1 MSHVS
6 RNRKFFV
13 TFFEK
18 FHFYKKSSTLC
29 VSLGL
34 VTLNEMKAKRES
46 AVQEHEKRIAQEKRA
61 AEKYKSF
68 S

>member
-1 MSHVS
+1 MSQVS
-6 RNRKFFV
+6 KSQRLCVIKS
-13 TFFEK
+13 
-18 FHFYKKSSTLC
+18 HLYKESSTFC
-29 VSLGL
+29 SSLGL

-61 AEKYKSF
+61 AEKYKSL

>member
-1 MSHVS
+1 MSQVS
-6 RNRKFFV
+6 KSQRFCVIKS
-13 TFFEK
+13 
-18 FHFYKKSSTLC
+18 HLYKDSSTFC
-29 VSLGL
+29 SSVGL

-61 AEKYKSF
+61 AEKYKSL